1 MAPKTRLCTCQRF
14 CQAAPGGKAIPE
26 RTWFSHAAQR
36 ALEEEMTLEQRETQ
50 QYRRRKRP
58 RNQRG
63 ERTHAIGGSSEYGE
77 DGVSQNTVIPVYN
90 VLVIPF

>member
-63 ERTHAIGGSSEYGE
+63 ERTHAIGGS
-77 DGVSQNTVIPVYN
+77 GVSQNIVISVCN
-90 VLVIPF
+90 VLVISF